1 MSLPIKKRILL
12 LIDIQNDF
20 LPGGA
25 LAVPYGDE
33 IISIANQWISKS
45 DFFDQVIAT
54 QDWHP
59 KNHKSF
65 ASNHVGKSVG
75 DVIDLNGTNQ
85 VLWPNHCVQNT
96 EGAKISH
103 KLNLEKIQ
111 RIFQKGANP
120 EIDSYSGFFDND
132 HKSST
137 GLGAYLKEIGVT
149 DVYLMGLAT
158 DYCVKF
164 SALDCVG
171 LGFKTHL
178 IEAGCRGIDLNP
190 GDVQRSLEEMEVAG
204 VEILKEG

>member
-1 MSLPIKKRILL
+1 MSLQVKKNVLI
-12 LIDIQNDF
+12 LIDMQNDF

-25 LAVPYGDE
+25 LAVPNGDQV
-33 IISIANQWISKS
+33 IPIANRWIDKF

-65 ASNHVGKSVG
+65 ASNHPGKSVG
-75 DVIDLNGTNQ
+75 EIIDLHGINQ
-85 VLWPNHCVQNT
+85 VLWPDHCVQNT

-103 KLNLEKIQ
+103 KLDLGKIQ

-120 EIDSYSGFFDND
+120 EVDSYSGFFDND

-137 GLGAYLKEIGVT
+137 GLGEYLKEIGVT

-164 SALDCVG
+164 SALDCAG

-178 IEAGCRGIDLNP
+178 IESGCRGIDLNP
-190 GDVQRSLEEMEVAG
+190 GDVQRSLEEMKAAG
-204 VEILKEG
+204 VEIVK

>member
-1 MSLPIKKRILL
+1 MSSQAKKKVLI

-25 LAVPYGDE
+25 LAVPNGDE
-33 IISIANQWISKS
+33 VIAIANQWMDKS

-65 ASNHVGKSVG
+65 ASNHSGKSVG
-75 DVIDLNGTNQ
+75 EIIDLNGINQ
-85 VLWPNHCVQNT
+85 VLWPDHCVQNT

-103 KLNLEKIQ
+103 KLNLGKIQ

-120 EIDSYSGFFDND
+120 EVDSYSGFFDND

-137 GLGAYLKEIGVT
+137 GLGEYLKEIGIT

-164 SALDCVG
+164 SALDCAG

-178 IEAGCRGIDLNP
+178 IESGCRGIDLNP
-190 GDVQRSLEEMEVAG
+190 GDVLRSLEMMEAAG
-204 VEILKEG
+204 VEIVK